1 MIAPLARPFSPYRLV
16 VAPAEELAD
25 QLAEQ
30 VLDERLASQP
40 QPLGLATGATME
52 PFYAA
57 LSRRV
62 AALSDQ
68 QRQRLRQGWCSF
80 NLDEY
85 VGLGPEDPAS
95 FTATMARLL
104 STPLGLDHAAVHC
117 PDGLAADP
125 VAEARRYRL
134 SLAAAGGLGLQL
146 LGLGRN
152 GHVGFNEPP
161 CGPEAGTRLIALTAA
176 TRQQN
181 AFAFAGQASAVPAQA
196 ITLGLAEILSA
207 RQLVLLVTGA
217 AKAGILARALRQP
230 PTPEVPASWLQHHP
244 DLLVLADPAAAAGL
258 R

>member
-1 MIAPLARPFSPYRLV
+1 MPPMDGSARPYRLV
-16 VAPAEELAD
+16 VAPAPELAE

-30 VLDERLASQP
+30 VLAERLASRP

-62 AALSDQ
+62 AALSEEQ
-68 QRQRLRQGWCSF
+68 QQRLRQTWCSF

-85 VGLGPEDPAS
+85 VGLGPEDPES

-104 STPLGLDHAAVHC
+104 RTPLGLDHACVHC
-117 PDGLAADP
+117 PDGLADDP

-161 CGPEAGTRLIALTAA
+161 CGPEAGTRLIDLTAA
-176 TRQQN
+176 TREQN
-181 AFAFAGQASAVPAQA
+181 AFAFAGQASAVPGQA

-217 AKAGILARALRQP
+217 AKAEILARALRQP
-230 PTPEVPASWLQHHP
+230 PTADVPASWLQRHP

-258 R
+258 L